1 MQKNTIKKFNE
12 INNKIY
18 SLLDF
23 PDVPSSTQNRTMADD
38 INKIANTE
46 TSTFDEL
53 QDYAYKIISW
63 IEKQEAN
70 KKSARENRI
79 RLEQEKENK
88 RIAKE
93 RAELEEKRQI
103 ELQKKK
109 ENELAEF
116 AAIARHIFNVVTFP
130 SIATGFFLGSL
141 LPILSCIIIFII
153 IGMPF
158 LYKYILSNIYMETLY
173 KISLMTP
180 IKIRESALF
189 NYVFNTKI
197 LHALSLEWAKRQDLM
212 SNLPLTI
219 YLYITL
225 LIGIIPGLIVVS
237 SIFGIFSS
245 IISLFS

>member
-116 AAIARHIFNVVTFP
+116 AAIARHIFNVVITY
-130 SIATGFFLGSL
+130 FF
-141 LPILSCIIIFII
+141 
-153 IGMPF
+153 
-158 LYKYILSNIYMETLY
+158 
-173 KISLMTP
+173 
-180 IKIRESALF
+180 
-189 NYVFNTKI
+189 
-197 LHALSLEWAKRQDLM
+197 
-212 SNLPLTI
+212 
-219 YLYITL
+219 
-225 LIGIIPGLIVVS
+225 
-237 SIFGIFSS
+237 
-245 IISLFS
+245 